1 MSKQRSVS
9 SRRQHRR
16 SAKNLK
22 TKLSFFGASRLATI
36 VGSLGPPTSACARV
50 SATEEDNMIRASR
63 NYSRRRFLQS
73 GTAGVTAT
81 IMAASTGQGPAQAGV
96 PSPPPASTA
105 PRILRKP
112 PLDELQRIAGS
123 YGLDLNREDLAS
135 FRGLMD
141 GVLESYRR
149 LDQFAEPTLPVKY
162 PREPGWR
169 PTAAENELNAWYWK
183 CSIKGA
189 PSGSLTGKKVAI
201 KDNVCVA
208 SVPMMN

>member
-1 MSKQRSVS
+1 
-9 SRRQHRR
+9 
-16 SAKNLK
+16 
-22 TKLSFFGASRLATI
+22 
-36 VGSLGPPTSACARV
+36 
-50 SATEEDNMIRASR
+50 MIRASR

-81 IMAASTGQGPAQAGV
+81 IMAASTAGQGTAQAGV

-149 LDQFAEPTLPVKY
+149 LDQFAEPTLAVNY

-169 PTAAENELNAWYWK
+169 PAAAENKLNAWYWK

-189 PSGSLTGKKVAI
+189 SPARRSPSRTT
-201 KDNVCVA
+201 CV
-208 SVPMMN
+208 